1 VYLKHFGCLSP
12 TCGNVVGL
20 FKELLNL
27 FLFVQVTHKLALQI
41 ILHIVDEEM
50 HDCLG
55 HAVRNVPSHNEEVRL
70 DQPLCQQRPHT
81 TQLMMKATSC

>member
-1 VYLKHFGCLSP
+1 MYLQHFGCFSL
-12 TCGNVVGL
+12 TCGNVVGV
-20 FKELLNL
+20 FKEFFNL
-27 FLFVQVTHKLALQI
+27 FLFVQLTDKLAMQV
-41 ILHIVDEEM
+41 ILDVVDEEM

-55 HAVRNVPSHNEEVRL
+55 HALLNGPSHNEEVRL

>member
-1 VYLKHFGCLSP
+1 MYLQHFRCFSP
-12 TCGNVVGL
+12 TCGYVVGL

-41 ILHIVDEEM
+41 ILDIVDEEM

-55 HAVRNVPSHNEEVRL
+55 HAVLNVLTHNKEVRL

-81 TQLMMKATSC
+81 TQLIMKTTSC